1 MSKPTVLSHT
11 LGLGIFPKRNEHNV
25 ERCFWKYKFLQL
37 SIIQV
42 LGTQVIE
49 FHKLLDVLS
58 EQVYLVRLSIRHN
71 TLTGQ
76 VHCMPADSSNA
87 ICLVAIGGSPQ
98 RDSVNLQVS
107 MAGVNGQRLSA
118 LHAHGIW

>member
-1 MSKPTVLSHT
+1 
-11 LGLGIFPKRNEHNV
+11 
-25 ERCFWKYKFLQL
+25 
-37 SIIQV
+37 
-42 LGTQVIE
+42 
-49 FHKLLDVLS
+49 
-58 EQVYLVRLSIRHN
+58 
-71 TLTGQ
+71 
-76 VHCMPADSSNA
+76 MPADCSNA